1 MLKTKVVIAI
11 ALAAA
16 LAAGALAFIIAAQP
30 PTGQY
35 EFGAQKGKQWGK
47 QTVDTRTSH
56 TEQTSLTPEEI
67 AAVLYMREV
76 EKLARDL
83 YLTLYNATGEK
94 IFLNLAES
102 EQRHMDAVLAII
114 QKYGLPD
121 PAGSVGEFKNL
132 KIAELYNTLLA
143 RASGGLLDALLAAA
157 YVEEHDIVDLR
168 EMLTYVQNPDVRK
181 VFQNLLDASANH
193 LKSLVREIETRFCVK
208 YRPQLL
214 TEEELS
220 QILQRAR
227 GGGPT
232 AT

>member
-1 MLKTKVVIAI
+1 M
-11 ALAAA
+11 
-16 LAAGALAFIIAAQP
+16 
-30 PTGQY
+30 
-35 EFGAQKGKQWGK
+35 
-47 QTVDTRTSH
+47 
-56 TEQTSLTPEEI
+56 
-67 AAVLYMREV
+67 
-76 EKLARDL
+76 
-83 YLTLYNATGEK
+83 
-94 IFLNLAES
+94 
-102 EQRHMDAVLAII
+102 
-114 QKYGLPD
+114 
-121 PAGSVGEFKNL
+121 GEFKNL

-193 LKSLVREIETRFCVK
+193 LKSLVREIETRFGVK

-227 GGGPT
+227 GGGLFEKRRHFFQIYCNYHKVGHYKNMH
-232 AT
+232 

>member
-1 MLKTKVVIAI
+1 M
-11 ALAAA
+11 
-16 LAAGALAFIIAAQP
+16 
-30 PTGQY
+30 
-35 EFGAQKGKQWGK
+35 
-47 QTVDTRTSH
+47 
-56 TEQTSLTPEEI
+56 
-67 AAVLYMREV
+67 LYMREV

-94 IFLNLAES
+94 INLAES

-193 LKSLVREIETRFCVK
+193 LKSLVRE
-208 YRPQLL
+208 
-214 TEEELS
+214 
-220 QILQRAR
+220 
-227 GGGPT
+227 
-232 AT
+232 